1 MLPAARLVLGPVL
14 LRQAGAVRRTAL
26 RLPEASGP
34 RDGVVGEGEPRLR
47 LLVVGDSSAAGV
59 GLRHQSQALALPL
72 ATLLA
77 ERAGTAVSW
86 QLLARTGLDTP
97 GAVELLAQ
105 ARVAPADV
113 VVTALGVN
121 DVTSQLSAGAFVTH
135 TAQLWSE
142 LKRSTGATWGVAC
155 GLPPMGRLTAIPQPL
170 RWYLG
175 RYAAVLDASLR
186 EWARRHALGHCSLGW
201 TDDPAFL
208 APDGFHPGPALYPQW
223 AARLADAIVSGQ
235 RHWGCPQAVRA
246 EPVEAPSRETTKIAD
261 ALKTK
266 GRQ

>member
-1 MLPAARLVLGPVL
+1 MLLAARLVLGPLL
-14 LRQAGAVRRTAL
+14 LRQAGAVRRAAL

-34 RDGVVGEGEPRLR
+34 REGIVGEGEPRLR
-47 LLVVGDSSAAGV
+47 LLVLGDSSAAGV

-77 ERAGTAVSW
+77 ERAGAAVAW

-97 GAVELLAQ
+97 GAVELLAT

-113 VVTALGVN
+113 VVTVLGVN
-121 DVTSQLSAGAFVTH
+121 DVTSQLSAGAYVTH

-142 LKRSTGATWGVAC
+142 LKRSTGAAWGVAC

-175 RYAAVLDASLR
+175 RHAAALDGSLR
-186 EWARRHALGHCSLGW
+186 EWARRHALGHCSLSW
-201 TDDPAFL
+201 TDDPALL
-208 APDGFHPGPALYPQW
+208 ASDGFHPGAALYPLW
-223 AARLADAIVSGQ
+223 AQRLADI
-235 RHWGCPQAVRA
+235 
-246 EPVEAPSRETTKIAD
+246 IMD
-261 ALKTK
+261 
-266 GRQ
+266 GRRRWAAAA